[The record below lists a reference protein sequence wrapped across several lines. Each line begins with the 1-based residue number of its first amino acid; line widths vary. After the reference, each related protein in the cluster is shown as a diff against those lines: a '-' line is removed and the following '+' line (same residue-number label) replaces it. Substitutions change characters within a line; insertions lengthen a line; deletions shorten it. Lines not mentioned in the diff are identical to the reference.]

1 MNDTSLKF
9 LLFVTKPY
17 SFPVLEPIEK
27 KIYELNFGTVKW
39 FVSKKVGDYQSQ
51 SKVLNNSAEVLEYSP
66 DAIIVPGNVV
76 PHFWP
81 GLKVQVF
88 HGLDDEVKGFY
99 KITGFFDLYCTP
111 GPDMTNKFM
120 QLSKKYGHF
129 FVKETGWPKLD
140 GLKTDKAD
148 SNRKRNKFIMKHNL
162 DIKKKNLLYA
172 PTFPPKY
179 SSAWD
184 LYNQFKFNEEIDFNI
199 IVKFHPMMDRGLL
212 EKYRN
217 ISRENY
223 IVIDDNNILPIMQY
237 SDLMITDI
245 SSVAYEY
252 LYFNKPIITYK
263 AIARLDKAINITNP
277 SDLLSSIRKAI
288 DGVDTL
294 SEKRENYFNSI
305 HPYRDNNSSERI
317 LKWIQNVINQKLFLK
332 LSKKPLNII
341 RKCQIKSFISKIEKS

>member
-1 MNDTSLKF
+1 MNGTSLKF

-17 SFPVLEPIEK
+17 SFSILEPIER
-27 KIYELNFGTVKW
+27 KIYELSFGTVRW
-39 FVSKKVGDYQSQ
+39 FVSKNLSSYKLQ
-51 SKVLNNSAEVLEYSP
+51 SKVLNNSKEVIKYCP
-66 DAIIVPGNVV
+66 DAVIVPGNVV

-81 GLKVQVF
+81 GLKVQIF

-120 QLSKKYGHF
+120 KLSKKYGHF

-140 GLKTDKAD
+140 NVKIKGDKF
-148 SNRKRNKFIMKHNL
+148 NKKKNDFILKHNL
-162 DIKKKNLLYA
+162 DIEKPIILYA

-184 LYNQFKFNEEIDFNI
+184 LYNQIKDNKEIDYNI
-199 IVKFHPMMDRGLL
+199 IVKFHPLMDKKIL

-217 ISRENY
+217 INRENY
-223 IVIDDNNILPIMQY
+223 VVIEDYNILPIMFY

-252 LYFNKPIITYK
+252 LYFNKPLITYK
-263 AIARLDKAINITNP
+263 AIARIDKAINITID
-277 SDLLSSIRKAI
+277 SDLLPSIRKSLE
-288 DGVDTL
+288 DVNGL
-294 SEKRENYFNSI
+294 SKNRENYLNNI

-317 LKWIQNVINQKLFLK
+317 LKGIQNIINQKLYLK
-332 LSKKPLNII
+332 LSNKPLNII
-341 RKCQIKSFISKIEKS
+341 RKYQIKSFISKIENS